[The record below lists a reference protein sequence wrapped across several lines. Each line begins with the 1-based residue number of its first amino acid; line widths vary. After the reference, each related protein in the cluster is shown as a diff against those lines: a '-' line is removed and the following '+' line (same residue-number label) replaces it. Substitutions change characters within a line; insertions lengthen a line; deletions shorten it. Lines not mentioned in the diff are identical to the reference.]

1 MRSTLVTGATGFV
14 GSAVVRALLA
24 EGEPVRVLIR
34 ASSSRHLLAD
44 LPVEIAVGDLDDP
57 ASLASAVAGC
67 AGLFHVA
74 ADYRLWVPEPDAIYR
89 TNVDGTRALLI
100 AAAEAGVARIVYT
113 SSVATLG
120 LARNG
125 QAADETTPA
134 TLGDM
139 IGHYKR
145 SKYLAELVV
154 RELIERQG
162 LPAVIVN
169 PAAPIGPRDVRPTP
183 TGRIVLEVAKGRVPA
198 YVDSG
203 LNVVHVDDVAAG
215 HLQAYERGRIGQRYI
230 LGGENLSLGEIFAM
244 IARLVGRRPPRI
256 RLPANLILPLAY
268 LAEAAARLGHSGEP
282 FVTRDSVRMAKK
294 HMYFSSALAERELG
308 FRSRPAEQAVRDA
321 LDWFQQHGY
330 LR

>member
-1 MRSTLVTGATGFV
+1 
-14 GSAVVRALLA
+14 
-24 EGEPVRVLIR
+24 
-34 ASSSRHLLAD
+34 
-44 LPVEIAVGDLDDP
+44 
-57 ASLASAVAGC
+57 
-67 AGLFHVA
+67 
-74 ADYRLWVPEPDAIYR
+74 
-89 TNVDGTRALLI
+89 
-100 AAAEAGVARIVYT
+100 
-113 SSVATLG
+113 
-120 LARNG
+120 
-125 QAADETTPA
+125 
-134 TLGDM
+134 M

-145 SKYLAELVV
+145 SKYLAEVAV

-169 PAAPIGPRDVRPTP
+169 PAAPIGPRDARPTP

-244 IARLVGRRPPRI
+244 IARLVGRRPPRV
-256 RLPANLILPLAY
+256 RLPASLILPLAY

-282 FVTRDSVRMAKK
+282 FLTRDSVRMAKK
-294 HMYFSSALAERELG
+294 HMYFSSALAECELG

-321 LDWFQQHGY
+321 LDWYRQHGY
-330 LR
+330 VS